1 MEVLEGLQ
9 RTASMSIPNGC
20 ANRIFQ
26 GNMEGG
32 STDAL
37 EACGA
42 EHCASGDAVS
52 SEQEETHRYK
62 KTTKGSRIWNFVR
75 RRKGL
80 STNKDRPQSMILL
93 GVTSEV
99 SELKKPSFMD
109 RVRSSKKGRS
119 SRTPKNVDLR
129 GSRVQDVCDPEE
141 ELPGSGQRA
150 VYRVRRLGDGR
161 RPSRHSYAGYIEDL
175 DSSFEDIEL
184 NISIPE
190 LDTTESKCLRDISG
204 RLHGEDNDGNSHRIP
219 ARKSESLNFEHV
231 KSPAI
236 TEGDNQKR
244 CAVLPQDSRRGR
256 SSDVWSYLKGISL
269 ASKDNS
275 KLADQR
281 AETNFQN
288 LENTTDHSASYF
300 DFDTRCEEN
309 LSQRKKSNGA
319 AKATHFGGVV
329 RFLSS
334 VAEAARRLRGSSR
347 AFSPDEK
354 RPQRSFRGRRQDVA
368 SPKEGLVIENENAK
382 AFCTVGA
389 CLQSPDSGTW
399 ENLSFESLAGK
410 EPVQHCRTADGLK
423 GVGSSGLDSGNDR
436 LNETSPSPFGPEP
449 SMSQLAELA
458 DGSFTELNSKDP
470 SEDLAEL
477 PQTTLAEPI
486 EDLGTT
492 PEKTQVMSRDLPPS
506 HDLPVNS
513 LDTVDLGC
521 SPAGSRDFS
530 AETELQTHLPQVSPT
545 KFDSGDVARAPV
557 VAKDMD
563 PSPAVAQELS
573 ETELDNQ
580 DLRNPELL
588 LQNLSASELEFQDT
602 GSTLERV
609 VGRDLAPSPDLPV
622 SNLDAAGLGCSP
634 AADGAFPAVTEAQA
648 HLPQTSLTELDTEDV
663 ACAPVIAKDMD
674 PSPAAAQEISR
685 TELDNQD
692 LRNPEL
698 PLQDLSGGE
707 LGIQDLGSTPEISQV
722 VGRDVPPSPDLPVH
736 QLGSVDLDH
745 SPAASGDFS
754 AAPEALI
761 HLPQAAL
768 TGEIQDTVSTLEK
781 SQVTGRD
788 LPPSHDIPENIL
800 DAADMGCSAVADV
813 DFSVVTFLK
822 CSTVKRQGLEQ
833 PGGRMKKRGSTS
845 FVEQNS
851 VEVMDRV
858 EEFDCST
865 ECRPFQVHV
874 SRIVSSGRLKNGKP
888 TSRPAQP
895 CPQAEPFKAL
905 VERCRSEPLSQ
916 STPMGLDQLGGR
928 MQHLLRRR
936 AENEQASKTLKVRGN
951 CRNGGRRWNL
961 FKPGAEKLQ
970 ISRLISGGS
979 IVSAE
984 AVWDHVTMANRELA
998 FKAGDVIK
1006 VLDASNKDWWWG
1018 QIDDEEGWFP
1028 ASFVR
1033 LWVNQEDGV
1042 EEGTS
1047 EVQNGHLDPSAD
1059 CLCLGRT
1066 VQNRDQMRANVI
1078 NEIMSTERHYI
1089 KHLKDICE
1097 GYLKQCRKRRDMF
1110 SDEQLK
1116 IIFGNIEDIYRFQ
1129 MGFVRDLEKQYNNE
1143 DPHLSEIGPCFLE
1156 HQDGFWIYSEYCN
1169 NHLDACMELSK
1180 LMKDSRY
1187 QHFFEAC
1194 RLLQQMIDI
1203 AIDGF
1208 LLTPVQKICKYP
1220 LQLAELLK
1228 YTAQEHSDYRYVA
1241 AALAVMRNVTLQI
1254 NERKRRLENIDKIA
1268 QWQASVLDWEGDD
1281 ILDRSSELIYT
1292 GEMSWIYQPYGRNQQ
1307 RVFFLFDHQMVLC
1320 KKELLGST
1328 FTFTSSTQEP
1338 HWSQGQLL
1346 LHPRRRNVWT
1356 SSVRHVQTHGLSS
1369 GSTKLD
1375 LIRRDILY
1383 YKGRID
1389 MDKYEVVDI
1398 EDGRDDDFNVSMKN
1412 AFKLHNKETEEMH
1425 LFFAKKLEE
1434 KLRWLRAFREE
1445 RKMVKE
1451 DEKIGFEISENQK
1464 RQAAMTVKKVSKQKG
1479 VSYSKSVPPAYPPP
1493 QDPLNQGQYMVTDGI
1508 SQSQVFEFTEPRRS
1522 QAPFWQNFSR
1532 E

>member
-1 MEVLEGLQ
+1 MEVIDGCRHTDPLIV
-9 RTASMSIPNGC
+9 SNGY

-26 GNMEGG
+26 ANMEDR
-32 STDAL
+32 SADAS
-37 EACGA
+37 EVCCA
-42 EHCASGDAVS
+42 EHGTFSDAVPN
-52 SEQEETHRYK
+52 EQEEAPRYK
-62 KTTKGSRIWNFVR
+62 KLTKGNRIWNFVW
-75 RRKGL
+75 RRKG
-80 STNKDRPQSMILL
+80 SSMSKRRPRSMIVL
-93 GVTSEV
+93 GDTYDASDE
-99 SELKKPSFMD
+99 KKPSFMD
-109 RVRSSKKGRS
+109 RVMPLKKLRTSKL
-119 SRTPKNVDLR
+119 PKDVDFR
-129 GSRVQDVCDPEE
+129 GSAVQVACAPEE
-141 ELPGSGQRA
+141 DYPASGQGA
-150 VYRVRRLGDGR
+150 VYRVRKPGDSQ
-161 RPSRHSYAGYIEDL
+161 RPYRHSYGGHIEDL

-190 LDTTESKCLRDISG
+190 IDANESKCLRDISI
-204 RLHGEDNDGNSHRIP
+204 RLHSEDNVSNCQKIP
-219 ARKSESLNFEHV
+219 ARKSESLNFENV

-236 TEGDNQKR
+236 TEGDNQKK
-244 CAVLPQDSRRGR
+244 CTVLPQEGKRGR
-256 SSDVWSYLKGISL
+256 SSDVWNYLKGISL
-269 ASKDNS
+269 TSKDNS
-275 KLADQR
+275 KLLDER

-288 LENTTDHSASYF
+288 LESTTDHSTSYL
-300 DFDTRCEEN
+300 DYGMRCEEN
-309 LSQRKKSNGA
+309 LSQQKKSNGTT
-319 AKATHFGGVV
+319 KATHFAGFV
-329 RFLSS
+329 RFFTS
-334 VAEAARRLRGSSR
+334 VAEAARRLRGSSK

-354 RPQRSFRGRRQDVA
+354 RPQRSSRSWRQDVI
-368 SPKEGLVIENENAK
+368 SRKVSLVIENETAN

-389 CLQSPDSGTW
+389 CLQSPDSGVW
-399 ENLSFESLAGK
+399 DNPSFESSVGK
-410 EPVQHCRTADGLK
+410 ETTQGCKTAEVSQDIGFSAL
-423 GVGSSGLDSGNDR
+423 SSKNDSF
-436 LNETSPSPFGPEP
+436 NETPLSPSGPELP
-449 SMSQLAELA
+449 DDSV
-458 DGSFTELNSKDP
+458 TVVNSEEP
-470 SEDLAEL
+470 SETAVHF
-477 PQTTLAEPI
+477 PQTTLTKQI
-486 EDLGTT
+486 QYMDNT
-492 PEKTQVMSRDLPPS
+492 PE
-506 HDLPVNS
+506 
-513 LDTVDLGC
+513 
-521 SPAGSRDFS
+521 
-530 AETELQTHLPQVSPT
+530 E
-545 KFDSGDVARAPV
+545 
-557 VAKDMD
+557 
-563 PSPAVAQELS
+563 AQ
-573 ETELDNQ
+573 
-580 DLRNPELL
+580 
-588 LQNLSASELEFQDT
+588 A
-602 GSTLERV
+602 
-609 VGRDLAPSPDLPV
+609 VGRDLPHLEDLPGK
-622 SNLDAAGLGCSP
+622 DLGTSELGSSP
-634 AADGAFPAVTEAQA
+634 AANGDFPVVTVALIHHPLKMTLHE
-648 HLPQTSLTELDTEDV
+648 LEPQDV
-663 ACAPVIAKDMD
+663 ACATVVTNDM
-674 PSPAAAQEISR
+674 SVSLAAALELSKS
-685 TELDNQD
+685 ELDMKD
-692 LRNPEL
+692 LSNPEL
-698 PLQDLSGGE
+698 PLHDLSKDDLE
-707 LGIQDLGSTPEISQV
+707 FQDSSNTPEKEQVADGHLPCSQH
-722 VGRDVPPSPDLPVH
+722 LPEKN
-736 QLGSVDLDH
+736 LDTAVLNS
-745 SPAASGDFS
+745 SPAANGDFS
-754 AAPEALI
+754 AA
-761 HLPQAAL
+761 
-768 TGEIQDTVSTLEK
+768 TS
-781 SQVTGRD
+781 
-788 LPPSHDIPENIL
+788 
-800 DAADMGCSAVADV
+800 
-813 DFSVVTFLK
+813 LK
-822 CSTVKRQGLEQ
+822 CATVEGVVFEQ
-833 PGGRMKKRGSTS
+833 TDGCFKKHRTS
-845 FVEQNS
+845 SPVEQNP
-851 VEVMDRV
+851 VELISRGVR
-858 EEFDCST
+858 FDCDD
-865 ECRPFQVHV
+865 ECRPFHV
-874 SRIVSSGRLKNGKP
+874 TISRIVSSGLLNNGKTMSHP
-888 TSRPAQP
+888 SQP
-895 CPQAEPFKAL
+895 SPQAAPFKVL

-916 STPMGLDQLGGR
+916 STPMGLDQVGGR

-936 AENEQASKTLKVRGN
+936 AENELASKTLKVR
-951 CRNGGRRWNL
+951 RNGGRRWNL
-961 FKPGAEKLQ
+961 LKPGAEKLQ

-1228 YTAQEHSDYRYVA
+1228 YTAQDHSDYRYVA

-1320 KKELLGST
+1320 KK
-1328 FTFTSSTQEP
+1328 
-1338 HWSQGQLL
+1338 
-1346 LHPRRRNVWT
+1346 
-1356 SSVRHVQTHGLSS
+1356 
-1369 GSTKLD
+1369 D

-1464 RQAAMTVKKVSKQKG
+1464 RQAAMTVKKVSKQKDTG
-1479 VSYSKSVPPAYPPP
+1479 RQERSPWPALLLRWFHAIQKKSRMLGPGKENRSKYNHYS
-1493 QDPLNQGQYMVTDGI
+1493 
-1508 SQSQVFEFTEPRRS
+1508 
-1522 QAPFWQNFSR
+1522 
-1532 E
+1532 

>member
-1 MEVLEGLQ
+1 MSEGKL
-9 RTASMSIPNGC
+9 
-20 ANRIFQ
+20 
-26 GNMEGG
+26 
-32 STDAL
+32 
-37 EACGA
+37 
-42 EHCASGDAVS
+42 
-52 SEQEETHRYK
+52 
-62 KTTKGSRIWNFVR
+62 
-75 RRKGL
+75 
-80 STNKDRPQSMILL
+80 
-93 GVTSEV
+93 
-99 SELKKPSFMD
+99 
-109 RVRSSKKGRS
+109 
-119 SRTPKNVDLR
+119 PK
-129 GSRVQDVCDPEE
+129 
-141 ELPGSGQRA
+141 
-150 VYRVRRLGDGR
+150 
-161 RPSRHSYAGYIEDL
+161 
-175 DSSFEDIEL
+175 
-184 NISIPE
+184 
-190 LDTTESKCLRDISG
+190 
-204 RLHGEDNDGNSHRIP
+204 
-219 ARKSESLNFEHV
+219 
-231 KSPAI
+231 
-236 TEGDNQKR
+236 
-244 CAVLPQDSRRGR
+244 
-256 SSDVWSYLKGISL
+256 
-269 ASKDNS
+269 
-275 KLADQR
+275 
-281 AETNFQN
+281 
-288 LENTTDHSASYF
+288 
-300 DFDTRCEEN
+300 
-309 LSQRKKSNGA
+309 
-319 AKATHFGGVV
+319 
-329 RFLSS
+329 
-334 VAEAARRLRGSSR
+334 
-347 AFSPDEK
+347 
-354 RPQRSFRGRRQDVA
+354 
-368 SPKEGLVIENENAK
+368 
-382 AFCTVGA
+382 
-389 CLQSPDSGTW
+389 
-399 ENLSFESLAGK
+399 
-410 EPVQHCRTADGLK
+410 
-423 GVGSSGLDSGNDR
+423 
-436 LNETSPSPFGPEP
+436 
-449 SMSQLAELA
+449 
-458 DGSFTELNSKDP
+458 
-470 SEDLAEL
+470 
-477 PQTTLAEPI
+477 
-486 EDLGTT
+486 
-492 PEKTQVMSRDLPPS
+492 
-506 HDLPVNS
+506 
-513 LDTVDLGC
+513 
-521 SPAGSRDFS
+521 
-530 AETELQTHLPQVSPT
+530 
-545 KFDSGDVARAPV
+545 
-557 VAKDMD
+557 
-563 PSPAVAQELS
+563 
-573 ETELDNQ
+573 
-580 DLRNPELL
+580 
-588 LQNLSASELEFQDT
+588 
-602 GSTLERV
+602 
-609 VGRDLAPSPDLPV
+609 
-622 SNLDAAGLGCSP
+622 
-634 AADGAFPAVTEAQA
+634 
-648 HLPQTSLTELDTEDV
+648 
-663 ACAPVIAKDMD
+663 
-674 PSPAAAQEISR
+674 
-685 TELDNQD
+685 
-692 LRNPEL
+692 
-698 PLQDLSGGE
+698 
-707 LGIQDLGSTPEISQV
+707 
-722 VGRDVPPSPDLPVH
+722 
-736 QLGSVDLDH
+736 
-745 SPAASGDFS
+745 
-754 AAPEALI
+754 I
-761 HLPQAAL
+761 H
-768 TGEIQDTVSTLEK
+768 
-781 SQVTGRD
+781 
-788 LPPSHDIPENIL
+788 
-800 DAADMGCSAVADV
+800 
-813 DFSVVTFLK
+813 
-822 CSTVKRQGLEQ
+822 
-833 PGGRMKKRGSTS
+833 
-845 FVEQNS
+845 
-851 VEVMDRV
+851 
-858 EEFDCST
+858 
-865 ECRPFQVHV
+865 
-874 SRIVSSGRLKNGKP
+874 
-888 TSRPAQP
+888 
-895 CPQAEPFKAL
+895 
-905 VERCRSEPLSQ
+905 
-916 STPMGLDQLGGR
+916 
-928 MQHLLRRR
+928 
-936 AENEQASKTLKVRGN
+936 
-951 CRNGGRRWNL
+951 
-961 FKPGAEKLQ
+961 
-970 ISRLISGGS
+970 LISGGS

-1320 KKELLGST
+1320 KK
-1328 FTFTSSTQEP
+1328 
-1338 HWSQGQLL
+1338 
-1346 LHPRRRNVWT
+1346 
-1356 SSVRHVQTHGLSS
+1356 
-1369 GSTKLD
+1369 D

-1464 RQAAMTVKKVSKQKG
+1464 RQAAMTVKKVSKQKATGLEILNTEGRSERSLLKFSKASHSHGCIDLLPKYPSTARPTSGFGESSSRPGSAQVQAG

>member
-1 MEVLEGLQ
+1 MEVTDGC
-9 RTASMSIPNGC
+9 RHTDPVIISNGY

-26 GNMEGG
+26 ANMEDR
-32 STDAL
+32 SADAS
-37 EACGA
+37 EVCCA
-42 EHCASGDAVS
+42 EHGTSSDAVLN
-52 SEQEETHRYK
+52 EQEEAPRYK
-62 KTTKGSRIWNFVR
+62 KLTKGNRIWNFVW
-75 RRKGL
+75 RRKG
-80 STNKDRPQSMILL
+80 SSMNKRRPRSMIVL
-93 GVTSEV
+93 GDAYEASDE
-99 SELKKPSFMD
+99 KKPSFMD
-109 RVRSSKKGRS
+109 RVMPLKKLRTSKL
-119 SRTPKNVDLR
+119 PKDVDFG
-129 GSRVQDVCDPEE
+129 GSAVQVTCVPEE
-141 ELPGSGQRA
+141 DHPASGQRA
-150 VYRVRRLGDGR
+150 VYRVKKVGDSQ
-161 RPSRHSYAGYIEDL
+161 RPFRHSYGGHTEDL
-175 DSSFEDIEL
+175 DSSFEDTEL

-190 LDTTESKCLRDISG
+190 IDANESKCLRDISS
-204 RLHGEDNDGNSHRIP
+204 RLHNEDNDSNCQKIP
-219 ARKSESLNFEHV
+219 ARKSESLNFENF

-236 TEGDNQKR
+236 TEGDNQKK
-244 CAVLPQDSRRGR
+244 CAVLPQEGKRGR

-269 ASKDNS
+269 TSKDNS
-275 KLADQR
+275 KLLDER

-288 LENTTDHSASYF
+288 LENITDHSTSYL
-300 DFDTRCEEN
+300 DFDMRCEEN
-309 LSQRKKSNGA
+309 LSQQKKSNGA
-319 AKATHFGGVV
+319 TKATHFAGFV
-329 RFLSS
+329 RFFTS
-334 VAEAARRLRGSSR
+334 VAEAARRLRGSSK

-354 RPQRSFRGRRQDVA
+354 RPQRSSRSWRQDVI
-368 SPKEGLVIENENAK
+368 SRKVSLVIENETAN

-389 CLQSPDSGTW
+389 CLQSPDSGVW
-399 ENLSFESLAGK
+399 DNPSFECSVGK
-410 EPVQHCRTADGLK
+410 EPTQGCKAAEESQDI
-423 GVGSSGLDSGNDR
+423 GSSALSSKNDSF
-436 LNETSPSPFGPEP
+436 NETPLSPSGPELP
-449 SMSQLAELA
+449 DDSVTVVNAKE
-458 DGSFTELNSKDP
+458 P
-470 SEDLAEL
+470 SETEVQF
-477 PQTTLAEPI
+477 PQTTLTKQI
-486 EDLGTT
+486 QDLDST
-492 PEKTQVMSRDLPPS
+492 PEK
-506 HDLPVNS
+506 
-513 LDTVDLGC
+513 
-521 SPAGSRDFS
+521 
-530 AETELQTHLPQVSPT
+530 
-545 KFDSGDVARAPV
+545 
-557 VAKDMD
+557 
-563 PSPAVAQELS
+563 AQ
-573 ETELDNQ
+573 
-580 DLRNPELL
+580 
-588 LQNLSASELEFQDT
+588 A
-602 GSTLERV
+602 
-609 VGRDLAPSPDLPV
+609 VGRDLPLSEDLPGK
-622 SNLDAAGLGCSP
+622 NLGTSELGSSP
-634 AADGAFPAVTEAQA
+634 AANGDFPVVTVALIHHPLKMTLHE
-648 HLPQTSLTELDTEDV
+648 LEPQDVACASVVTNDMSTSLAAALELSKTELDT
-663 ACAPVIAKDMD
+663 KG
-674 PSPAAAQEISR
+674 
-685 TELDNQD
+685 

-698 PLQDLSGGE
+698 PLQDLSRDDLE
-707 LGIQDLGSTPEISQV
+707 FQDSSNTPEKAQV
-722 VGRDVPPSPDLPVH
+722 EGGDLPCSQH
-736 QLGSVDLDH
+736 LPEKNLDTSELDS
-745 SPAASGDFS
+745 SPAANGDFPAWTS
-754 AAPEALI
+754 
-761 HLPQAAL
+761 
-768 TGEIQDTVSTLEK
+768 
-781 SQVTGRD
+781 
-788 LPPSHDIPENIL
+788 
-800 DAADMGCSAVADV
+800 
-813 DFSVVTFLK
+813 LK
-822 CSTVKRQGLEQ
+822 CATAEGQVFVQT
-833 PGGRMKKRGSTS
+833 GGRFKKHRASS
-845 FVEQNS
+845 PVEQNP
-851 VEVMDRV
+851 VELLGRGVR
-858 EEFDCST
+858 FDCED
-865 ECRPFQVHV
+865 ECRPFQVTI
-874 SRIVSSGRLKNGKP
+874 SRIVSSGLLNNGKTMSHP
-888 TSRPAQP
+888 SQP
-895 CPQAEPFKAL
+895 SPRAPPFKVL

-916 STPMGLDQLGGR
+916 STPMGLDQVGGR

-936 AENEQASKTLKVRGN
+936 AENELASKTLKVR
-951 CRNGGRRWNL
+951 RNGGRRWNL
-961 FKPGAEKLQ
+961 LKPGAEKLQ
-970 ISRLISGGS
+970 IS
-979 IVSAE
+979 
-984 AVWDHVTMANRELA
+984 
-998 FKAGDVIK
+998 
-1006 VLDASNKDWWWG
+1006 
-1018 QIDDEEGWFP
+1018 
-1028 ASFVR
+1028 R

-1228 YTAQEHSDYRYVA
+1228 YTAQDHSDYRYVA

-1320 KKELLGST
+1320 KK
-1328 FTFTSSTQEP
+1328 
-1338 HWSQGQLL
+1338 
-1346 LHPRRRNVWT
+1346 
-1356 SSVRHVQTHGLSS
+1356 
-1369 GSTKLD
+1369 D

-1532 E
+1532 LTPFKK

>member
-1 MEVLEGLQ
+1 MEVLEGRQ
-9 RTASMSIPNGC
+9 RTASVTIPNGF
-20 ANRIFQ
+20 ANRVFQ
-26 GNMEGG
+26 ANMEEG

-42 EHCASGDAVS
+42 EHCASGDAIP

-62 KTTKGSRIWNFVR
+62 KTTKGNRIWNFVR

-93 GVTSEV
+93 GVTAEA

-129 GSRVQDVCDPEE
+129 ASRVQDVCDPEE
-141 ELPGSGQRA
+141 DLHSSGQRA
-150 VYRVRRLGDGR
+150 LYRVKKLGDGR

-204 RLHGEDNDGNSHRIP
+204 RLHGEDNDGNCHRIP
-219 ARKSESLNFEHV
+219 ARRSDSLNFEHI

-244 CAVLPQDSRRGR
+244 CAVLPQESRRGR

-269 ASKDNS
+269 AGKDNS
-275 KLADQR
+275 KLPDQR

-329 RFLSS
+329 RFLTS

-354 RPQRSFRGRRQDVA
+354 RPQRSFRGHRQDVA
-368 SPKEGLVIENENAK
+368 SPKEGLVIENESAK

-399 ENLSFESLAGK
+399 ENLSLESLAGK
-410 EPVQHCRTADGLK
+410 EPMQHCKTTEGAK
-423 GVGSSGLDSGNDR
+423 GVGSSGPDGGNDR
-436 LNETSPSPFGPEP
+436 LNETSLSPFGPEP
-449 SMSQLAELA
+449 AMSHLAELA

-477 PQTTLAEPI
+477 PQTTPAKPI
-486 EDLGTT
+486 QDLGTT
-492 PEKTQVMSRDLPPS
+492 AEKPQIVARDLPPS

-513 LDTVDLGC
+513 LDTGDLGC
-521 SPAGSRDFS
+521 SPAASGDFS
-530 AETELQTHLPQVSPT
+530 AVTGAQTHLPQASPT
-545 KFDSGDVARAPV
+545 KLDTEHVACAPV
-557 VAKDMD
+557 VAKDVD
-563 PSPAVAQELS
+563 LSPAVAQELS

-580 DLRNPELL
+580 DLRNPELP
-588 LQNLSASELEFQDT
+588 LQNLSGGELEFQDT

-609 VGRDLAPSPDLPV
+609 VGRDLPPPLDLV
-622 SNLDAAGLGCSP
+622 NNLGAADLGCSP
-634 AADGAFPAVTEAQA
+634 AADGAFSAVIEAQT
-648 HLPQTSLTELDTEDV
+648 HLPQTSLTKLDTEDV

-674 PSPAAAQEISR
+674 PSPVVAQEISR

-707 LGIQDLGSTPEISQV
+707 LGIQDSGSTPETSQAG
-722 VGRDVPPSPDLPVH
+722 GRDVPPSPDHPVNK
-736 QLGSVDLDH
+736 LDTVDLDH
-745 SPAASGDFS
+745 SSAANGDFS
-754 AAPEALI
+754 AAAEALI

-768 TGEIQDTVSTLEK
+768 TEEIQDTVSTLEK
-781 SQVTGRD
+781 SQVMGRD
-788 LPPSHDIPENIL
+788 LPPSHDVPENIL
-800 DAADMGCSAVADV
+800 DAGDMSCSAVADV

-822 CSTVKRQGLEQ
+822 CSTVRRQGLEQ
-833 PGGRMKKRGSTS
+833 PGGRIKKRGTTS

-858 EEFDCST
+858 EEFSCST

-888 TSRPAQP
+888 TSHPSQP
-895 CPQAEPFKAL
+895 SPQAAPFKVL

-916 STPMGLDQLGGR
+916 STPMGLDQVGGR

-1320 KKELLGST
+1320 KK
-1328 FTFTSSTQEP
+1328 
-1338 HWSQGQLL
+1338 
-1346 LHPRRRNVWT
+1346 
-1356 SSVRHVQTHGLSS
+1356 
-1369 GSTKLD
+1369 D

>member
-1 MEVLEGLQ
+1 MEVIEGPQ
-9 RTASMSIPNGC
+9 HIGPVMAPNGY

-26 GNMEGG
+26 ANMEEG
-32 STDAL
+32 STDEL
-37 EACGA
+37 EVCSG
-42 EHCASGDAVS
+42 EHCTSSDAVAN
-52 SEQEETHRYK
+52 EQEETPRYK
-62 KTTKGSRIWNFVR
+62 KMTKGNRIWNFVR

-80 STNKDRPQSMILL
+80 ATNKGRPQSMILL

-99 SELKKPSFMD
+99 SELKKSSFMD
-109 RVRSSKKGRS
+109 RVRPSKKGKT
-119 SRTPKNVDLR
+119 SRMPKNVDLR
-129 GSRVQDVCDPEE
+129 TSRDQVACDPEE
-141 ELPGSGQRA
+141 DHHASGQRA
-150 VYRVRRLGDGR
+150 VYRVKKLGDSR
-161 RPSRHSYAGYIEDL
+161 RPSRHSYAGYIDDL

-190 LDTTESKCLRDISG
+190 IDANESKCLRDISV
-204 RLHGEDNDGNSHRIP
+204 RLHSEDNDSNCHRIP
-219 ARKSESLNFEHV
+219 ARKSGSLNFENF
-231 KSPAI
+231 KSPAVA
-236 TEGDNQKR
+236 EGDNQRR
-244 CAVLPQDSRRGR
+244 CAVLPQESRRGR

-269 ASKDNS
+269 TSKDNS
-275 KLADQR
+275 KLPDQR

-288 LENTTDHSASYF
+288 LENITDHSTSYF
-300 DFDTRCEEN
+300 DFDMRCEEN
-309 LSQRKKSNGA
+309 LSQRKKSNSA
-319 AKATHFGGVV
+319 TKATHFGGVV
-329 RFLSS
+329 RFFTS

-354 RPQRSFRGRRQDVA
+354 RPQRSFRSWRQDDT
-368 SPKEGLVIENENAK
+368 SHKEGLVIENESAR

-399 ENLSFESLAGK
+399 DNLSFESLVGK
-410 EPVQHCRTADGLK
+410 EPMQHCKTTEASQDI
-423 GVGSSGLDSGNDR
+423 GSSALDSENDR
-436 LNETSPSPFGPEP
+436 FNETSLFPFGPEP
-449 SMSQLAELA
+449 SISHLPELA
-458 DGSFTELNSKDP
+458 DDSFTELNTRDP
-470 SEDLAEL
+470 SEDL
-477 PQTTLAEPI
+477 TTLTKQI
-486 EDLGTT
+486 EDLGSAA
-492 PEKTQVMSRDLPPS
+492 EKTQVVVRDLPHS
-506 HDLPVNS
+506 EDLPVNN

-521 SPAGSRDFS
+521 PSAADGDFS
-530 AETELQTHLPQVSPT
+530 AVTEALIHLPQMSLT
-545 KFDSGDVARAPV
+545 KLDTEDIASPV
-557 VAKDMD
+557 VAKDVD
-563 PSPAVAQELS
+563 PSPTVAQELS
-573 ETELDNQ
+573 KTELD
-580 DLRNPELL
+580 
-588 LQNLSASELEFQDT
+588 
-602 GSTLERV
+602 
-609 VGRDLAPSPDLPV
+609 
-622 SNLDAAGLGCSP
+622 
-634 AADGAFPAVTEAQA
+634 
-648 HLPQTSLTELDTEDV
+648 
-663 ACAPVIAKDMD
+663 M
-674 PSPAAAQEISR
+674 
-685 TELDNQD
+685 QD

-698 PLQDLSGGE
+698 PLQELSRGE
-707 LGIQDLGSTPEISQV
+707 LGIQDTDSTLEKTQV
-722 VGRDVPPSPDLPVH
+722 VGGDLPPSQGLSVNNLGAADLGCSPV
-736 QLGSVDLDH
+736 VDG
-745 SPAASGDFS
+745 AFS
-754 AAPEALI
+754 AVTEALI
-761 HLPQAAL
+761 HLPQTTLTKLDTEDMACAPVVAKDTDLSLTVTQELSKTELDMQDLRNPGLLLQDLSRGELGIQDSDSTLEKTQVVGRDLLHSQGLPVNNLDTVDLAHSLAASSDFSAVTEAL
-768 TGEIQDTVSTLEK
+768 IYLPQTTQTKEIQDTGSTLEK
-781 SQVTGRD
+781 TQVIGRD
-788 LPPSHDIPENIL
+788 LLRSQDLPVNNL
-800 DAADMGCSAVADV
+800 DTTDLGCSPVADV

-822 CSTVKRQGLEQ
+822 CATVKGQVLEQ
-833 PGGRMKKRGSTS
+833 TGCRIIKHGTTS
-845 FVEQNS
+845 FVEQNA
-851 VEVMDRV
+851 VEITGRG
-858 EEFDCST
+858 EQFNCNN

-888 TSRPAQP
+888 MSHPSQP
-895 CPQAEPFKAL
+895 SPQAPPFKVL

-916 STPMGLDQLGGR
+916 STPMGLDQVGGR

-1047 EVQNGHLDPSAD
+1047 DVQNGHLDPSAD

-1228 YTAQEHSDYRYVA
+1228 YTAQDHSDYRYVA

-1320 KKELLGST
+1320 KK
-1328 FTFTSSTQEP
+1328 
-1338 HWSQGQLL
+1338 
-1346 LHPRRRNVWT
+1346 
-1356 SSVRHVQTHGLSS
+1356 
-1369 GSTKLD
+1369 D

-1532 E
+1532 LTPFKK

>member
-1 MEVLEGLQ
+1 M
-9 RTASMSIPNGC
+9 
-20 ANRIFQ
+20 
-26 GNMEGG
+26 
-32 STDAL
+32 
-37 EACGA
+37 
-42 EHCASGDAVS
+42 
-52 SEQEETHRYK
+52 
-62 KTTKGSRIWNFVR
+62 
-75 RRKGL
+75 
-80 STNKDRPQSMILL
+80 
-93 GVTSEV
+93 
-99 SELKKPSFMD
+99 
-109 RVRSSKKGRS
+109 
-119 SRTPKNVDLR
+119 
-129 GSRVQDVCDPEE
+129 
-141 ELPGSGQRA
+141 
-150 VYRVRRLGDGR
+150 
-161 RPSRHSYAGYIEDL
+161 
-175 DSSFEDIEL
+175 
-184 NISIPE
+184 
-190 LDTTESKCLRDISG
+190 
-204 RLHGEDNDGNSHRIP
+204 
-219 ARKSESLNFEHV
+219 
-231 KSPAI
+231 
-236 TEGDNQKR
+236 
-244 CAVLPQDSRRGR
+244 
-256 SSDVWSYLKGISL
+256 
-269 ASKDNS
+269 
-275 KLADQR
+275 
-281 AETNFQN
+281 
-288 LENTTDHSASYF
+288 
-300 DFDTRCEEN
+300 RCEEN

-319 AKATHFGGVV
+319 TKATHFGGVV
-329 RFLSS
+329 RFFTS

-354 RPQRSFRGRRQDVA
+354 RPQRSFRSWRQDVT
-368 SPKEGLVIENENAK
+368 SHKEGLVIENESAR

-399 ENLSFESLAGK
+399 DNLSFESLMGK
-410 EPVQHCRTADGLK
+410 EPMRHCKTTEVSQDIGSTA
-423 GVGSSGLDSGNDR
+423 VGSQNDR
-436 LNETSPSPFGPEP
+436 FNETSLSPFGPEP
-449 SMSQLAELA
+449 SISHLPELA
-458 DGSFTELNSKDP
+458 DDSLTELNTKDS
-470 SEDLAEL
+470 SEDLIDF
-477 PQTTLAEPI
+477 PQTTLAKQI
-486 EDLGTT
+486 QDSGST
-492 PEKTQVMSRDLPPS
+492 PEKAQLMARDLPRS
-506 HDLPVNS
+506 QGLPVHN
-513 LDTVDLGC
+513 LDTVNPGC
-521 SPAGSRDFS
+521 SSAADGDFS
-530 AETELQTHLPQVSPT
+530 AVTEAVIHLPQPSLT
-545 KFDSGDVARAPV
+545 KLNTEDVACAPV

-573 ETELDNQ
+573 KTELDMP
-580 DLRNPELL
+580 DLRNPELS
-588 LQNLSASELEFQDT
+588 LQDLSRGEVGIQDT
-602 GSTLERV
+602 GSTLEKMQV
-609 VGRDLAPSPDLPV
+609 MGRDLPCSQDLPV
-622 SNLDAAGLGCSP
+622 NNLGAANLGCSP
-634 AADGAFPAVTEAQA
+634 AADGDFSAVTEAVI
-648 HLPQTSLTELDTEDV
+648 HLPQTTLTKLDTEKV
-663 ACAPVIAKDMD
+663 ACAPVVAKDMD
-674 PSPAAAQEISR
+674 PSPAVAQEFSK
-685 TELDNQD
+685 TELDMQD

-698 PLQDLSGGE
+698 SLQDLSRGE
-707 LGIQDLGSTPEISQV
+707 LGIQD
-722 VGRDVPPSPDLPVH
+722 
-736 QLGSVDLDH
+736 
-745 SPAASGDFS
+745 
-754 AAPEALI
+754 
-761 HLPQAAL
+761 
-768 TGEIQDTVSTLEK
+768 TGSTLEK
-781 SQVTGRD
+781 MQVMGRD
-788 LPPSHDIPENIL
+788 LPCSQDLPVNNL
-800 DAADMGCSAVADV
+800 GAADLGCSPVADV
-813 DFSVVTFLK
+813 EFSVVTFLK
-822 CSTVKRQGLEQ
+822 CATVKGQILEQ
-833 PGGRMKKRGSTS
+833 MDCRIKKRGTTS

-851 VEVMDRV
+851 VEVTDRV
-858 EEFDCST
+858 EQFNCND

-874 SRIVSSGRLKNGKP
+874 SRIVSSGRLKNGKMSHP
-888 TSRPAQP
+888 SQP
-895 CPQAEPFKAL
+895 SPQAPPFKVL

-916 STPMGLDQLGGR
+916 STPMGLDQVGGR

-1047 EVQNGHLDPSAD
+1047 DVQNGHLDPSAD

-1228 YTAQEHSDYRYVA
+1228 YTAQDHSDYRYVA

-1320 KKELLGST
+1320 KK
-1328 FTFTSSTQEP
+1328 
-1338 HWSQGQLL
+1338 
-1346 LHPRRRNVWT
+1346 
-1356 SSVRHVQTHGLSS
+1356 
-1369 GSTKLD
+1369 D

-1532 E
+1532 LTPFKK

>member
-1 MEVLEGLQ
+1 MEVVEG
-9 RTASMSIPNGC
+9 RRHTGPVVAPNGY
-20 ANRIFQ
+20 ANRVFQ
-26 GNMEGG
+26 ANMEEG
-32 STDAL
+32 STGAL
-37 EACGA
+37 EVCGA
-42 EHCASGDAVS
+42 EHCTPSDTIPN
-52 SEQEETHRYK
+52 EQEEAPRYK
-62 KTTKGSRIWNFVR
+62 KATKGNRIWNFVR

-80 STNKDRPQSMILL
+80 SANKERPQSMILL

-109 RVRSSKKGRS
+109 RVRPSKKGRS
-119 SRTPKNVDLR
+119 SRMSKNVDLR
-129 GSRVQDVCDPEE
+129 ASGVQATCDPEE
-141 ELPGSGQRA
+141 DHHASGQRA
-150 VYRVRRLGDGR
+150 VYRIKKLGDSR
-161 RPSRHSYAGYIEDL
+161 RPSRHSYAGYIDDL

-184 NISIPE
+184 NISVPE
-190 LDTTESKCLRDISG
+190 IDGNDSKCLRDINV
-204 RLHGEDNDGNSHRIP
+204 RLHSEDNDSNCHRIP
-219 ARKSESLNFEHV
+219 ARKSEYLNCENFQ
-231 KSPAI
+231 SPAI

-244 CAVLPQDSRRGR
+244 GTVLPQEGRRGG
-256 SSDVWSYLKGISL
+256 SSDVWSYLKRISL
-269 ASKDNS
+269 TSKDNS
-275 KLADQR
+275 KLPDQR
-281 AETNFQN
+281 AETSFQN
-288 LENTTDHSASYF
+288 SENITDHSTSYC

-319 AKATHFGGVV
+319 TKATHFGGVV
-329 RFLSS
+329 RFLNSM
-334 VAEAARRLRGSSR
+334 AEAARRLRGSSR

-354 RPQRSFRGRRQDVA
+354 RPQRSFRGWRQDVA
-368 SPKEGLVIENENAK
+368 SHKEGLVIENESAR
-382 AFCTVGA
+382 AFCTVGV

-399 ENLSFESLAGK
+399 DNLSFESLVGK
-410 EPVQHCRTADGLK
+410 EAVQHCKTTEVLK
-423 GVGSSGLDSGNDR
+423 DTGSSALGSENDR
-436 LNETSPSPFGPEP
+436 FNGTSLCPFEPEP
-449 SMSQLAELA
+449 PISHLPEFA
-458 DGSFTELNSKDP
+458 DSSFTDLNTKDP
-470 SEDLAEL
+470 SEDLMDF
-477 PQTTLAEPI
+477 PQTTLTKDGQ
-486 EDLGTT
+486 DLGSISEKTQVMGRDLPHSEGLPVNNLDAVDLGCSPTADGDISSVTEVLIHVPQTTLTQLDANNMAGAPVVAKDVDPSAAVAQELSKPELDIQDLRNPKLPLQDLSRGELGIQDTGST
-492 PEKTQVMSRDLPPS
+492 PEKTQVMGRDLS
-506 HDLPVNS
+506 QSQGLSVNN
-513 LDTVDLGC
+513 LDAVDLGC
-521 SPAGSRDFS
+521 SPTADGDISSVTEVLIHVPQPALTGLD
-530 AETELQTHLPQVSPT
+530 AE
-545 KFDSGDVARAPV
+545 DVAGAPV

-563 PSPAVAQELS
+563 LSPAVAQELS
-573 ETELDNQ
+573 EPKLD
-580 DLRNPELL
+580 
-588 LQNLSASELEFQDT
+588 
-602 GSTLERV
+602 
-609 VGRDLAPSPDLPV
+609 
-622 SNLDAAGLGCSP
+622 
-634 AADGAFPAVTEAQA
+634 
-648 HLPQTSLTELDTEDV
+648 
-663 ACAPVIAKDMD
+663 I
-674 PSPAAAQEISR
+674 
-685 TELDNQD
+685 QD

-698 PLQDLSGGE
+698 PLQDLSRGE
-707 LGIQDLGSTPEISQV
+707 LGVQDSGSTPEETQAVGKELPCSQ
-722 VGRDVPPSPDLPVH
+722 DLPVNN
-736 QLGSVDLDH
+736 LDTVNLDC
-745 SPAASGDFS
+745 SSAADGDFS
-754 AAPEALI
+754 AVTEAQF
-761 HLPQAAL
+761 HLPQPAL
-768 TGEIQDTVSTLEK
+768 ATRVQDSGSSPKEAQAV
-781 SQVTGRD
+781 VRD
-788 LPPSHDIPENIL
+788 LPCSQAFPVDDL
-800 DAADMGCSAVADV
+800 DAVGLGCSAVADV
-813 DFSVVTFLK
+813 NFSVVTFLK
-822 CSTVKRQGLEQ
+822 CSTVPGLV
-833 PGGRMKKRGSTS
+833 PGQSSCRLRKRGATS
-845 FVEQNS
+845 FAEQSS
-851 VEVMDRV
+851 VELT
-858 EEFDCST
+858 DCT
-865 ECRPFQVHV
+865 DECQPFQVHV

-888 TSRPAQP
+888 ISHPSQP
-895 CPQAEPFKAL
+895 SPRTPPFKVL

-916 STPMGLDQLGGR
+916 STPMGLDQLGER
-928 MQHLLRRR
+928 MQHLLKRR

-1047 EVQNGHLDPSAD
+1047 DVQNGHLDPSAD

-1228 YTAQEHSDYRYVA
+1228 YTAQDHSDYRYVA

-1307 RVFFLFDHQMVLC
+1307 RVFFLFDHQLVLC
-1320 KKELLGST
+1320 KK
-1328 FTFTSSTQEP
+1328 
-1338 HWSQGQLL
+1338 
-1346 LHPRRRNVWT
+1346 
-1356 SSVRHVQTHGLSS
+1356 
-1369 GSTKLD
+1369 D

-1389 MDKYEVVDI
+1389 LDKYEVVDT

-1412 AFKLHNKETEEMH
+1412 AFKLHNKETDEMH
-1425 LFFAKKLEE
+1425 LFFTKKLED
-1434 KLRWLRAFREE
+1434 KLRWIRAFREE